1 MTAKEKV
8 CILKNITD
16 NELLVKRINDYAMR
30 FMREEKIYDYFFSCP
45 IYGMDGELIDLEFR
59 RKESGDLVYCGYNLK
74 IYLQTNGELIF
85 EQECGICIFRELG
98 YALPRRISH
107 AKGLSFFDSSHKDLK

>member
-45 IYGMDGELIDLEFR
+45 IYGMDGIDRFGVSEE
-59 RKESGDLVYCGYNLK
+59 RKRGFSLLR
-74 IYLQTNGELIF
+74 L
-85 EQECGICIFRELG
+85 
-98 YALPRRISH
+98 
-107 AKGLSFFDSSHKDLK
+107 

>member
-30 FMREEKIYDYFFSCP
+30 FMREEKIYDYFFSC
-45 IYGMDGELIDLEFR
+45 LH
-59 RKESGDLVYCGYNLK
+59 N
-74 IYLQTNGELIF
+74 T
-85 EQECGICIFRELG
+85 
-98 YALPRRISH
+98 
-107 AKGLSFFDSSHKDLK
+107 

>member
-59 RKESGDLVYCGYNLK
+59 RKESGDLVYNRNKTAIRKQQHKTQRRYNSFAC
-74 IYLQTNGELIF
+74 I
-85 EQECGICIFRELG
+85 QENI
-98 YALPRRISH
+98 RRNVSTDE
-107 AKGLSFFDSSHKDLK
+107 AVYMRVYRLLA